1 MAFDLGY
8 NAAHAIIDPSSQAAI
23 QIDGPHYEVH
33 RGAAFVGYAYSLDLD
48 STTISVSFR
57 TPNSTI
63 LLHVIPAASADKASL
78 FQVLEA
84 PTITA
89 GTGTDV
95 VAYNRRRTNSRT
107 STISSLAVAP
117 VVGSYTINATVT
129 NTGTVLYA
137 EAVGGG
143 RGNFA
148 STSASRG
155 TAEWILKPNT
165 VYCFRLT
172 AQANDTTADIEVD
185 WYGHDDKI
193 PITNG

>member
-33 RGAAFVGYAYSLDLD
+33 RGAAFVGYTYSLDLD
-48 STTISVSFR
+48 SATISVSFK
-57 TPNSTI
+57 TPDSAV
-63 LLHVIPAASADKASL
+63 LLHVVPVASADKVSL

-95 VAYNRRRTNSRT
+95 VAYNRRRTNTFT
-107 STISSLAVAP
+107 SSILSLATTP
-117 VVGSYTINATVT
+117 VKGSYTTGATVT
-129 NTGTVLYA
+129 NTGTILYA
-137 EAVGGG
+137 EVIGGG
-143 RGNFA
+143 RGNFG

-165 VYCFRLT
+165 VYCFRIT
-172 AQANDTTADIEVD
+172 AQADNTAADIEVD

-193 PITNG
+193 AIANG